1 MFRFGGDS
9 PGSDFVLLDV
19 AAAKTVAMAMAFVR
33 IAVSPIAPRS
43 STSTVGRH
51 LSAENENDAKFASS
65 PTPFNLLTKLT
76 YEDFCVFRNKPQ
88 RRVHGSPVSPARSH
102 KRNIRNARCRLLNSL
117 KRSSLGIRCD
127 KKESVAHTHTS
138 TAWPMLVWSC
148 VYPNHIPC
156 LALRAKTSS
165 TFST

>member
-1 MFRFGGDS
+1 MLMFRFGGDS

-51 LSAENENDAKFASS
+51 LSAENEHDAKFASS

-76 YEDFCVFRNKPQ
+76 YEDFSVFRNKPQ
-88 RRVHGSPVSPARSH
+88 RSSVSA
-102 KRNIRNARCRLLNSL
+102 LLN
-117 KRSSLGIRCD
+117 
-127 KKESVAHTHTS
+127 
-138 TAWPMLVWSC
+138 
-148 VYPNHIPC
+148 
-156 LALRAKTSS
+156 LAAS
-165 TFST
+165 F